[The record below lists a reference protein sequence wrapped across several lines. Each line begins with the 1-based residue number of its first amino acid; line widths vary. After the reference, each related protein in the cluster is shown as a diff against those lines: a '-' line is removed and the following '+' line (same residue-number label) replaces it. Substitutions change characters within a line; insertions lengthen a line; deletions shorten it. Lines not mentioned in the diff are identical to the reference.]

1 MVSSS
6 LDKNIKNAKDSC
18 STTVSLTNDSL
29 ISTNNINSNNLTN
42 NNLTRAC
49 NNFVGGVNDSN
60 LHLPSSEKI
69 QMLFPK
75 CKPKTDYKTPQD
87 TSSSSPKTTITANNC
102 SNNLISIDSTITTSS
117 SSSTSLLSNKPQLYN
132 NTQQSNNSSCIGN
145 TSFNLSNSKLLK
157 LQPPISPSKKQK
169 QQQNHLI
176 SQFNDDIIKGSS
188 LKNNCNK
195 NSYIETNPF
204 RINSNNRY
212 FYTSNDSLFNNNN
225 SNNVSSTI
233 VNNSCMMQQQQQP
246 PPTQQ
251 QQQHYN
257 CPPLSHRNYQHNTN
271 DDRDYYFEPDEVE
284 HNPYVIESMK
294 NNISSTMNTIP
305 SSILKTTPPAT
316 PPALTM
322 SPIDSS
328 PLSNRNMWDLS
339 PIKTTTPTRIKTQSP
354 INMQY
359 PRSNRGSYKKLLAS
373 PVPIEEDLE
382 TGHVYNFNNSIT
394 NTSNNK
400 KYYQMENNSNEFTSP
415 LMSQQQH
422 ERGSDMHESLSTTMS
437 STVSKMKCN
446 VGGNIS
452 STTNNC
458 NSKQLDYMYDD
469 FKIKDE
475 RRMVKS
481 KSGSGIMGK

>member
-29 ISTNNINSNNLTN
+29 ISTNNN
-42 NNLTRAC
+42 NNIINNNNTRA
-49 NNFVGGVNDSN
+49 FVGGVNDSN
-60 LHLPSSEKI
+60 LLLPSSEKI

-87 TSSSSPKTTITANNC
+87 TSSSSANN
-102 SNNLISIDSTITTSS
+102 SNLISIDSSSTPLINKQPPQYTTNN
-117 SSSTSLLSNKPQLYN
+117 SSSTIG
-132 NTQQSNNSSCIGN
+132 SSY
-145 TSFNLSNSKLLK
+145 NLSNSKLLK
-157 LQPPISPSKKQK
+157 LQPPISPSSNSSKKR
-169 QQQNHLI
+169 QQQHHLNN
-176 SQFNDDIIKGSS
+176 FNDELKSS
-188 LKNNCNK
+188 LKGNSSSSK
-195 NSYIETNPF
+195 NYIETNPF

-225 SNNVSSTI
+225 SVSSSSI
-233 VNNSCMMQQQQQP
+233 VNNSCIMQQQQP
-246 PPTQQ
+246 PPLSQQSQQ
-251 QQQHYN
+251 QHHYN
-257 CPPLSHRNYQHNTN
+257 CPPLSHRSYQINSS

-284 HNPYVIESMK
+284 HNPYVIDSVK
-294 NNISSTMNTIP
+294 NNVSSSSTMNTIP

-322 SPIDSS
+322 SPVDSS
-328 PLSNRNMWDLS
+328 PLNSRNMWDLS

-382 TGHVYNFNNSIT
+382 TGHVYSFNNSMTST
-394 NTSNNK
+394 NNNNK
-400 KYYQMENNSNEFTSP
+400 KYYQALQMDNNIPNDFTSP
-415 LMSQQQH
+415 SLSSSLSVSQQQH
-422 ERGSDMHESLSTTMS
+422 MVGGSAAEIHEPSLTTS
-437 STVSKMKCN
+437 SKMKCN
-446 VGGNIS
+446 ASGNNNTNCS
-452 STTNNC
+452 SSSS
-458 NSKQLDYMYDD
+458 SKQLDYMYDD

-481 KSGSGIMGK
+481 KSGSGIMGMCVT